1 MDDLGSTWSK
11 KVEVSLK
18 TVKSF
23 DAVNYEDMFQP
34 LGTHQLKEG

>member
-1 MDDLGSTWSK
+1 MK
-11 KVEVSLK
+11 KLEVSLK

-34 LGTHQLKEG
+34 LGTH